1 VFRPDCGRFYRSL
14 VQRSEVERELSDELQ
29 FHLER
34 RADDL
39 AARGMARAE
48 AMRTARLEFG
58 SPEKYKEETRA
69 SRGSGSSTSFR
80 SESALRAWRSLGKN
94 RGSPPPPSPRLPS
107 ASAPTPRCSDVFDAV
122 IRDLPVSHPEQL
134 VVFDF
139 QRTARF
145 DGCVLR
151 GLLPDGHVHRI
162 LESDVHAIS

>member
-1 VFRPDCGRFYRSL
+1 M
-14 VQRSEVERELSDELQ
+14 ERELSDELQ

-69 SRGSGSSTSFR
+69 SRGLRFVDELR
-80 SESALRAWRSLGKN
+80 SDLRYAWRSLGKN
-94 RGSPPPPSPRLPS
+94 RGFAAAAIATLALGIGANTAVFS
-107 ASAPTPRCSDVFDAV
+107 VFDAV

-139 QRTARF
+139 QRTPDSMVASYGGYCRMGMCTAFSSPTFTRF
-145 DGCVLR
+145 R
-151 GLLPDGHVHRI
+151 
-162 LESDVHAIS
+162 EQTQ